1 MPTPQPQSNPAG
13 RWLAHHIVY
22 RGTDYGLSVLSVEP
36 DGSVRIEPFAA
47 ESHST
52 VFHSGTITVK
62 ENPTRLIF
70 S

>member
-1 MPTPQPQSNPAG
+1 MPIQQLLNNPSG

-22 RGTDYGLSVLSVEP
+22 RGTDHGLAVLTVTP
-36 DGSVRIEPFAA
+36 DGNVHIEPFTA
-47 ESHST
+47 EIHST
-52 VFHSGTITVK
+52 VFHSGTITLE